1 MNNYKILLCFVL
13 TSLLSINTFAGHHE
27 ESTGT
32 LIGDVE
38 MTEKPHSEGF
48 NEMKKML
55 GKWEGKLTQFTG
67 TVIDVSSDFKLVS
80 GGNLITENL
89 VEDGVEMLTT
99 YSDNKN
105 GELVVKH
112 YCALGTQPVFK
123 VAQVSSSTLEV
134 ALDDSQGG
142 YHPKH
147 HSYVNSMKWTLNE
160 KDVNVAVVDSTLYLD
175 GTLVEQQA
183 VISRVN
189 Q

>member
-1 MNNYKILLCFVL
+1 MNFKFLLMPIFLFTISVNAQ
-13 TSLLSINTFAGHHE
+13 NT
-27 ESTGT
+27 T
-32 LIGDVE
+32 IGDVDMGE
-38 MTEKPHSEGF
+38 ISNSEAF
-48 NEMKKML
+48 NKVKKLL
-55 GKWEGKLTQFTG
+55 GKWEGKLYQQSGAVVDTYSEFR
-67 TVIDVSSDFKLVS
+67 LVS
-80 GGNLITENL
+80 NGNSIVEKL
-89 VEDGVEMLTT
+89 VEDGVEMMTT
-99 YSDNKN
+99 YSDKD
-105 GELVVKH
+105 GKLVVKH

-160 KDVNVAVVDSTLYLD
+160 KDANVAVVDSTLYLD